1 MMAMIINQIYRW
13 IVEVCIFL
21 YDGDDDTISKITTN
35 LVDRS
40 MVDSRYEWERE
51 REREKKKGKL
61 L

>member
-21 YDGDDDTISKITTN
+21 YDGDDDTISKRTTN

-40 MVDSRYEWERE
+40 MVDSRYEWES
-51 REREKKKGKL
+51 EREKKKGKL